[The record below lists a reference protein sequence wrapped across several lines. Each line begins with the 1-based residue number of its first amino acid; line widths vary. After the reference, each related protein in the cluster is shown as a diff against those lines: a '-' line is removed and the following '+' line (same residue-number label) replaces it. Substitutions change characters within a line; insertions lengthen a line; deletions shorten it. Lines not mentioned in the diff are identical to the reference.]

1 MDAKKIPGFVN
12 LNLQSMYIP
21 QEVFGYDDECGDKDE
36 KEVITTPLDVV
47 MGYRKKN
54 QQESKG
60 VIEKRIE
67 ALEQE
72 LEVIMESNG
81 DDSDGDDNDNE
92 EKMERV
98 CNEISALED
107 QLNMNL
113 GNDGQD
119 GLDLEYHQKAA
130 QVLTCFGITKKQ
142 QNSSMGL
149 LSGGQK
155 KKVLLACTL
164 FCDVD
169 VLLLDGKRSKKYQ
182 RIYL

>member
-21 QEVFGYDDECGDKDE
+21 QEVFGYDNKDE
-36 KEVITTPLDVV
+36 NEDSDEKKEVIVTPLDVV
-47 MGYRKKN
+47 MGYKEKN

-72 LEVIMESNG
+72 LETIMEN
-81 DDSDGDDNDNE
+81 DNDGDDDDGESNE

-98 CNEISALED
+98 CNDISTLED
-107 QLNMNL
+107 QLNITEGGSEGEKNL
-113 GNDGQD
+113 
-119 GLDLEYHQKAA
+119 EHKQKAS
-130 QVLTCFGITKKQ
+130 QVLSCFGINENQQTKP
-142 QNSSMGL
+142 MAF

-164 FCDVD
+164 FCEVD
-169 VLLLDGKRSKKYQ
+169 ILLLDGTIGKKT
-182 RIYL
+182 IG